1 MKIEMHYD
9 TDVCVGERNVAIS
22 LRGDPIVVKSLQDLI
37 SDFMK
42 KQENPVWV
50 PR

>member
-1 MKIEMHYD
+1 MHYD
-9 TDVCVGERNVAIS
+9 TDAVVGERNVTIS
-22 LRGDPIVVKSLQDLI
+22 LRGDPIVVKALQDLI

-42 KQENPVWV
+42 KQENPAWV